1 MSAGTDLIDR
11 FCDRLWLEDGLAQ
24 NTLSAYR
31 HDLAAFAGWL
41 QEKRSR
47 ELATAESTDVDA
59 YLAHRFAG
67 HAKPRTAARY
77 TASLRRFYRFLARE
91 NLISIDPTQFL
102 DTPKLPRPLPKV
114 LSEAE
119 VETLLAATDD
129 ETTAGLRD
137 RAMIETLYATG
148 LRVSELV
155 GLKLLNLDLNA
166 AVLRVTG
173 KGGKDRLVPLGEE
186 AQHWLSRYLL
196 ESRPAMLNQKKCA
209 EVFVTPR
216 GAGMTRQAFWH
227 LLKRRALKA
236 GIHKPLSPH
245 TLRHAFAT
253 HLLAHGADLR
263 AVQMLLGHADI
274 STTQIYTHVA
284 RERLKQLHSRHHPRG

>member
-1 MSAGTDLIDR
+1 MSGNEAVIDR
-11 FCDRLWLEDGLAQ
+11 FCDRLWLEDGLSQ
-24 NTLSAYR
+24 NTLAAYR
-31 HDLAAFAGWL
+31 RDLAGFAAWL
-41 QEKRSR
+41 REARSR
-47 ELATAESTDVDA
+47 ELTQAESPDIDA
-59 YLAHRFAG
+59 YLAHRFATR
-67 HAKPRTAARY
+67 AKPRTAARY
-77 TASLRRFYRFLARE
+77 TASLRRFYRFLARDS
-91 NLISIDPTQFL
+91 LIGADPTLYL

-114 LSEAE
+114 LSEAD
-119 VETLLAATDD
+119 VESLLAAPDIDTV
-129 ETTAGLRD
+129 AGLRD

-186 AQHWLSRYLL
+186 ALYWLSRYLK
-196 ESRPAMLNQKKCA
+196 ESRPDMLNGKQCA
-209 EVFVTPR
+209 EVFVTAR

-227 LLKRRALKA
+227 LLKRSALKA
-236 GIHKPLSPH
+236 GIVKPLSPH

>member
-1 MSAGTDLIDR
+1 MSADNDLIDR

-24 NTLSAYR
+24 NTLAAYR
-31 HDLAAFAGWL
+31 RDLVAFMTWLGAARQRGL
-41 QEKRSR
+41 R
-47 ELATAESTDVDA
+47 EAAAADIDA
-59 YLAHRFAG
+59 YLAHRFAT
-67 HAKPRTAARY
+67 HTKARTAARY

-91 NLISIDPTQFL
+91 AGSAEDPTQFL
-102 DTPKLPRPLPKV
+102 DTPKLPRALPKV
-114 LSEAE
+114 LSERE
-119 VETLLAATDD
+119 VETLLAAPDLDTP
-129 ETTAGLRD
+129 AGLRD
-137 RAMIETLYATG
+137 RAMLETLYATG

-155 GLKLLNLDLNA
+155 GLRLLQLDLNA
-166 AVLRVTG
+166 AVVRVTG

-186 AQHWLSRYLL
+186 AQHWLSRYLRD
-196 ESRPAMLNQKKCA
+196 SRPVLLNDKICA

-227 LLKRRALKA
+227 LLKRQARAA
-236 GIHKPLSPH
+236 GIQKILSPH

-284 RERLKQLHSRHHPRG
+284 RERLKQLHKQHHPRG

>member
-1 MSAGTDLIDR
+1 MSADESLIDR
-11 FCDRLWLEDGLAQ
+11 FCDQLWLEDGLSQ

-31 HDLAAFAGWL
+31 RDLAGFAAWL
-41 QEKRSR
+41 KEARSR
-47 ELATAESTDVDA
+47 ELVQAEPADLDA
-59 YLAHRFAG
+59 YLAHRFATR
-67 HAKPRTAARY
+67 AKPRTAARY
-77 TASLRRFYRFLARE
+77 TASLRRFFRFLSRE
-91 NLISIDPTQFL
+91 SLVASDPTQFL

-114 LSEAE
+114 LSETD
-119 VETLLAATDD
+119 VETLLAAPDIDTP
-129 ETTAGLRD
+129 AGLRD

-186 AQHWLSRYLL
+186 ALHWLSRYLK

-209 EVFVTPR
+209 EVFVTAR
-216 GAGMTRQAFWH
+216 GAGMTRQAFWY
-227 LLKRRALKA
+227 LLKRGALKA

-284 RERLKQLHSRHHPRG
+284 RERLKQLHSQHHPRG

>member
-1 MSAGTDLIDR
+1 MSADSDLIDR
-11 FCDRLWLEDGLAQ
+11 FCDRLWLEDGLSQ
-24 NTLSAYR
+24 NTLAAYR
-31 HDLAAFAGWL
+31 RDLAAFAAWL
-41 QEKRSR
+41 KEARSR
-47 ELATAESTDVDA
+47 ELTQAEPVDMDA
-59 YLAHRFAG
+59 YLAHRFAT

-77 TASLRRFYRFLARE
+77 TASLRRFYRYLARE
-91 NLISIDPTQFL
+91 NLVASDPTQFL

-114 LSEAE
+114 LSEAD
-119 VETLLAATDD
+119 VETLLAAPDINTP
-129 ETTAGLRD
+129 AGLRD

-186 AQHWLSRYLL
+186 AQHWLSRYLK
-196 ESRPAMLNQKKCA
+196 ESRPNMLNGKKCA

-216 GAGMTRQAFWH
+216 GSGMTRQAFWY
-227 LLKRRALKA
+227 LLKRRAQKA
-236 GIHKPLSPH
+236 GIHKALSPH

>member
-1 MSAGTDLIDR
+1 MSGNEALVDR
-11 FCDRLWLEDGLAQ
+11 FCDRLWLEDGLSQ

-31 HDLAAFAGWL
+31 RDLAAFDNWL
-41 QEKRSR
+41 KEARGR
-47 ELATAESTDVDA
+47 ELTQATPADIDA
-59 YLAHRFAG
+59 YLAHRFATR
-67 HAKPRTAARY
+67 AKPRTAARY

-91 NLISIDPTQFL
+91 NLINTDPTLYL

-114 LSEAE
+114 LSEAD
-119 VETLLAATDD
+119 VETLLAAPDI
-129 ETTAGLRD
+129 ETPAGLRD

-173 KGGKDRLVPLGEE
+173 KGGKDRLVPMGEE
-186 AQHWLSRYLL
+186 ALHWLSRYLK
-196 ESRPAMLNQKKCA
+196 ESRPAMLNQGKCA

-227 LLKRRALKA
+227 LLKRCAQKA

-284 RERLKQLHSRHHPRG
+284 RERLKKLHAQHHPRG